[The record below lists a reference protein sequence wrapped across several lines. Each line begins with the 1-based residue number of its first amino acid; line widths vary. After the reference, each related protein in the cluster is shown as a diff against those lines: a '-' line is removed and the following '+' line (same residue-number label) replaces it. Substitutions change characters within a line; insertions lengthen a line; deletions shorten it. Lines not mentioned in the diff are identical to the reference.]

1 MPRGL
6 HDRVTRVHTPIRAAT
21 ERLDASIERCTPDK
35 LLGFARL
42 GHALNPPP
50 LSLAA

>member
-6 HDRVTRVHTPIRAAT
+6 HDRVTRVHTPIRAGTDRPA
-21 ERLDASIERCTPDK
+21 ASIERFTPDK

-42 GHALNPPP
+42 GHTLNPPP
-50 LSLAA
+50 LRLAA